1 MRESERTNTMSKT
14 LMRGLALLETVD
26 LHGPITIME
35 LARRSG
41 VDKSMVSRT
50 IASLERD
57 GWVVRSDGKVELG
70 PRSALLGH
78 SSIGAIV
85 VRQAEP
91 LVHAVA
97 GVTGLLTHAYGLVGT
112 QAIVLA
118 ASGGRGPSTPVGLG
132 ASVPLFATAAGK
144 TIASQLKRPE
154 LDRRLPSEPYPDP
167 ASEIA
172 ELAGFP
178 PIAVELLDGS
188 DQPLSSG
195 VAIARDRSQL
205 DEQLA
210 AIRQQGVAI
219 DAGEFHPQMGCV
231 AVPWPSSGVPAALA
245 CMGSPADLAQ
255 EETLVR
261 AALAAAAAAGA
272 RPADVVAR
280 AADAMR
286 PPPQSRQ
293 SA

>member
-1 MRESERTNTMSKT
+1 MSKT

-26 LHGPITIME
+26 LYGPITIME

-50 IASLERD
+50 ITALERD
-57 GWVVRSDGKVELG
+57 GWIVRSDGKVELG

-78 SSIGAIV
+78 SSAGAIV

-97 GVTGLLTHAYGLVGT
+97 GVTGLLTQAYGLVGT
-112 QAIVLA
+112 RAVVLA
-118 ASGGRGPSTPVGLG
+118 ASGGRGPSTPAGLG

-144 TIASQLKRPE
+144 TVASQLQRPE

-167 ASEIA
+167 AAEIA

-178 PIAVELLDGS
+178 PIAVELFDDS
-188 DQPLSSG
+188 DQPLRSG
-195 VAIARDRSQL
+195 AATARDRAQL
-205 DEQLA
+205 DLQLA
-210 AIRQQGVAI
+210 AIREQGVAV

-231 AVPWPSSGVPAALA
+231 AVPWPRTGVPAALA
-245 CMGSPADLAQ
+245 CMGSPADLAHDDA
-255 EETLVR
+255 LVR
-261 AALAAAAAAGA
+261 AALDAAAGAGA
-272 RPADVVAR
+272 RPADVVAK
-280 AADAMR
+280 AADAIR
-286 PPPQSRQ
+286 ATPEPQAER
-293 SA
+293 AAV